1 MPKFIVLEGTDGSGK
16 STQLELT
23 CKRLDKTGITYK
35 RLTFPRYENQSSAL
49 LRMYLNGD
57 FGTDPESVNP
67 YAAST
72 FFSVDRYA
80 SFKTDWQQAYE
91 NGTAIIADRYTTS
104 NAIHQASKLNG
115 EERET
120 FLKWLFDFEYKLLG
134 LPSPDRVIFLDMPSK
149 YALTLLNKR
158 QGSSGDIHEKDHE
171 YLEKC
176 REGALDICR
185 RYHWQMISC
194 ADERGLKTPEE
205 INDEVYRAVCEVFSV
220 E

>member
-1 MPKFIVLEGTDGSGK
+1 MSKFIVLEGTDGSGK
-16 STQLELT
+16 STQLALT
-23 CKRLDKTGITYK
+23 CKRLDDTGILYK
-35 RLTFPRYENQSSAL
+35 RLTFPRYDNQSSAL
-49 LRMYLNGD
+49 LKMYLNGD

-91 NGTAIIADRYTTS
+91 AGIAIIADRYTTS

-115 EERET
+115 EAREA
-120 FLKWLFDFEYKLLG
+120 FLKWLFDFEYRLLG
-134 LPSPDRVIFLDMPSK
+134 LPSPDRVIFLDMPSQ
-149 YALTLLNKR
+149 YALTLLEKR
-158 QGSSGDIHEKDHE
+158 QGNSGDIHEKDHE

-176 REGALDICR
+176 REGALDIGR
-185 RYHWQMISC
+185 RYGWQTISC
-194 ADERGLKTPEE
+194 AGERGLKTPEE
-205 INDEVYRAVCEVFSV
+205 INDEVYKAVCEVFLV